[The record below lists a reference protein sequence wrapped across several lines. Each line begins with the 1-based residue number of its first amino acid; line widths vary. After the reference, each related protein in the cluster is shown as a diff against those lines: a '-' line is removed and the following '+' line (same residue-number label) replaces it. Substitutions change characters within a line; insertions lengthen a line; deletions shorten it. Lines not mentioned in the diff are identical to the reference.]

1 MYLNAHQIEPL
12 LRGPKGKKAQVGV
25 DLTVKNIK
33 QINGGDLYKD
43 NTSLIPYIDLTLSID
58 RHGKEGW
65 YLISGHAYSVTFDQG
80 VQLGTIHT
88 AFIKHRSS
96 LLRMGWQCT
105 SGVYDP
111 SFYVDEMGAVIM
123 GSTNIF
129 IEKGARIAQIIVAE
143 NYTADAYNGQFL
155 GSKDVK

>member
-1 MYLNAHQIEPL
+1 MFLNAHQIEPL
-12 LRGPKGKKAQVGV
+12 IRGVQGKKAQVGI

-33 QINGGDLYKD
+33 QIVGGRLHKSETKLEPYLELPESVDVDGKLGWM
-43 NTSLIPYIDLTLSID
+43 LIA
-58 RHGKEGW
+58 
-65 YLISGHAYSVTFDQG
+65 GHTYSVTFDQG
-80 VQLGTIHT
+80 IQLGSVHT
-88 AFIKHRSS
+88 AFIRHRSS
-96 LLRMGWQCT
+96 LLRMGWTCT

-123 GSTNIF
+123 GNTNIF

-143 NYTADAYNGQFL
+143 NYEADKYCGQWL